1 MNTTQ
6 GFQALRRA
14 NPRAHAMFPASVEAA
29 REAVTDAIVAA
40 SVAGSNAPRRGRR
53 LLRLSAAGVAV
64 AAALAAFVAVGNLGG
79 GPGVADAAAA
89 FEQAAV
95 VTAVDADR
103 SGTAVVRITH
113 EGEEWAGTTIRW
125 NGDDVSIARVHP
137 SRDGRFGD
145 EMRVV
150 DGVLYGPDAHGGWL
164 ALGNPRSIDPNSGTT
179 PDEYLAAV
187 RQDVGGVTL
196 QLFSDGLTTMT
207 SQTRADGSTVYGGR
221 VPAGIVASETGFKE
235 GRPIRVLPFGYVVHG
250 EAENPAALLDVS
262 VTVGEDGLVREIAV
276 SWDPAWRYTVTYSA
290 LGSTTAPEAPPNARD
305 LLKERSA
312 VQPPT
317 P

>member
-1 MNTTQ
+1 MIV
-6 GFQALRRA
+6 
-14 NPRAHAMFPASVEAA
+14 PA
-29 REAVTDAIVAA
+29 TVADTR
-40 SVAGSNAPRRGRR
+40 APRRSRR
-53 LLRLSAAGVAV
+53 LLRLSTAGVAT
-64 AAALAAFVAVGNLGG
+64 AAALAAFVAVGSLGG
-79 GPGVADAAAA
+79 GAGVEDAAAA
-89 FEQAAV
+89 FEQAAT
-95 VTAVDADR
+95 VTAVNADR

-113 EGEEWAGTTIRW
+113 DGEEWAGTTIRW

-150 DGVLYGPDAHGGWL
+150 DGILYGPDGQGGWL

-207 SQTRADGSTVYGGR
+207 SQTRDDGSTVYRGR

-235 GRPIRVLPFGYVVHG
+235 GQPIRVLPFGYVVHG
-250 EAENPAALLDVS
+250 DAENPAALLDVS
-262 VTVGEDGLVREIAV
+262 VSVGEDGVVREIAV

-290 LGSTTAPEAPPNARD
+290 LGSTAAPEAPAKRP
-305 LLKERSA
+305 
-312 VQPPT
+312 
-317 P
+317 